1 MSDQPTGDLRVEVT
15 DHVATVTLDRPPVN
29 AIDNATYA
37 EIAEVFTSFRDN
49 RDVRVAIFT
58 AAGDRAFI
66 AGIDLKTYG
75 QPAGRSAG
83 RPRDRSRA
91 TVA

>member
-1 MSDQPTGDLRVEVT
+1 M
-15 DHVATVTLDRPPVN
+15 N
-29 AIDNATYA
+29 AVDNATFA
-37 EIAEVFTSFRDN
+37 EIARRLPSFNDD

-66 AGIDLKTYG
+66 AGVDLKTYG
-75 QPAGRSAG
+75 QPAADPPAG
-83 RPRDRSRA
+83 LRDRSRA